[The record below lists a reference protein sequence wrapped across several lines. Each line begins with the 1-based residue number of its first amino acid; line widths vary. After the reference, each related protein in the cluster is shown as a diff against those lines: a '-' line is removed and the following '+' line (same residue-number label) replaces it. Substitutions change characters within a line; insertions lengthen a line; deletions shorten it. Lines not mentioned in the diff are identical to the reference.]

1 MKLRFLLFIT
11 VFFVILKFSRKDFS
25 FMKPKRNI
33 WLMYAIA
40 LLHGMVFYGPIATLY
55 RQSAG
60 ITIFQITII
69 ESISLA
75 LCLLLELPWGI
86 VADKIGYKKSMLCC
100 CGLYFLSK
108 IVFWRAASFEAFL
121 VERIML
127 SIVISGLSGVD
138 NSILYL
144 SCDKGNSQKV
154 FGIYNN
160 LQTSGLLFASAVY
173 SMVIKDNYRLAGFL
187 TICSYGIATI
197 IAFWLVEVKSHHNKK
212 EKEGDKKFFELLKQ
226 ILKNKY
232 LISFLVGVA
241 LYNETHQ
248 TITVFL
254 NQLQYV
260 KCGLTDA
267 AIGYIYIG
275 VTLVGLLGV
284 FSEKLTQILGKTKF
298 VSVLYGLAVIACI
311 ILGVTANAWLS
322 IGSIV
327 ILRISF
333 SLFQPFQME
342 LQNKQVISQNR
353 VTELSI
359 NAVIINFVGI
369 GTNLIYG
376 KLADV
381 NLAFA
386 MFTGSLLCFTGF
398 LLIVLSDDYLL

>member
-1 MKLRFLLFIT
+1 MKL
-11 VFFVILKFSRKDFS
+11 
-25 FMKPKRNI
+25 KRNV

-40 LLHGMVFYGPIATLY
+40 FLQGMVFYGPIATLY

-60 ITIFQITII
+60 ITIFEITII

-86 VADKIGYKKSMLCC
+86 VADRIGYKKTMLFC
-100 CGLYFLSK
+100 CGLYFISK
-108 IVFWRAASFEAFL
+108 IVFWKALSFETFL
-121 VERIML
+121 AERIML

-144 SCDKGNSQKV
+144 SCDKDNTQKV
-154 FGIYNN
+154 FGIYSN
-160 LQTSGLLFASAVY
+160 LQTAGLLFASAIY
-173 SMVIKDNYRLAGFL
+173 SLVIKDNYRLAGFL
-187 TICSYGIATI
+187 TIYSYGIAAI
-197 IAFWLVEVKSHHNKK
+197 VAFWLVEVKDNHNEKA
-212 EKEGDKKFFELLKQ
+212 KEGAENFFELLKQ

-232 LISFLVGVA
+232 LILFLVGVA
-241 LYNETHQ
+241 LLNETHQ

-260 KCGLTDA
+260 KCGLSDA

-284 FSEKLTQILGKTKF
+284 FSEKLTRKLGKMQF
-298 VSVLYGLAVIACI
+298 VSILYGSAVIACI
-311 ILGVTANAWLS
+311 ILGMTVNAWLS
-322 IGSIV
+322 VASIV
-327 ILRISF
+327 ILRISY
-333 SLFQPFQME
+333 SLFQPLQIE
-342 LQNKQVISQNR
+342 LQNQQVISQNR
-353 VTELSI
+353 ATELSI
-359 NAVIINFVGI
+359 NAVIINCVGI

-381 NLAFA
+381 NIAFA

-398 LLIVLSDDYLL
+398 LLIYLWQTKCRRNL